1 MINYSI
7 FKPLSETLNNYHIIW
22 GIGGSCL
29 LQLYNL
35 YDDPNDLDLWVQ
47 PSDMPQVKEIFCGF
61 EELKSNLPLPEEYRF
76 KIKYFDLEVDFIA
89 CFMTKPNQHRFE
101 YKIEPN
107 NIKLIDYEGF
117 KIPCTYL
124 EDWYIIYRLLG
135 RNEKADLIQ
144 NVFESKRIAINDTA
158 IEAAISNK
166 LVTIPFRIKKDVY
179 DLVTAAT
186 QMKISD
192 YSELGLAIV

>member
-1 MINYSI
+1 MIDYSI
-7 FKPLSETLNNYHIIW
+7 LKSLSEMLDNYHITW

-35 YDDPNDLDLWVQ
+35 YSDPNDLDLWVQ
-47 PSDMPQVKEIFCGF
+47 PSDMPQIKKIFCDF
-61 EELKSNLPLPEEYRF
+61 EQLKSNLPLPEEHRY
-76 KIKYFDLEVDFIA
+76 KIKYHNTEVDFIA
-89 CFMTKPNQHRFE
+89 CFITKPNQHRFE
-101 YKIEPN
+101 YKIEPT
-107 NIKLIDYEGF
+107 NIKLIDYDGF

-135 RNEKADLIQ
+135 RNQKADLIQ
-144 NVFESKRIAINDTA
+144 NVFESKQIAINNTA
-158 IEAAISNK
+158 IETAICSK
-166 LVTIPFRIKKDVY
+166 QVTLPLRIKKDVY

-192 YSELGLAIV
+192 YNED